1 MRKLLANIQ
10 IPIHALIQGSWK
22 WQYGAYRNANVSLS
36 QVTQIWFHLHLP
48 KFQCN
53 GSAWHRWQNG
63 QNWLPKWLQLR
74 YNNTECYWERCWQ
87 SMTYMSHGQARYIYI
102 VDWFIILF
110 WKLVK
115 NLKQHTSPLAD
126 SSCFPPLRLC
136 RGYYGTTT
144 IIASPSDLYTHDFS
158 MVLVL
163 MNLGASCVRNLL
175 FPRLIH
181 GEKQVHTV
189 SPRATWNQTSPTPKG
204 VKMTSLEETTVKA
217 LVIALCDA
225 ITWGGGNWLHPKK
238 SLTCAATA
246 SFDTH
251 GFTSWVCFFKH
262 RVSKL

>member
-102 VDWFIILF
+102 YSGLIYHFVLKTGEESQATHKSIGRLQLFSTSETLSRLLRNYNYNRISIRSIYTWFFNGARVDEPWSILCSESVIPKADP
-110 WKLVK
+110 WGETGAHSVTKGHVK
-115 NLKQHTSPLAD
+115 PN
-126 SSCFPPLRLC
+126 
-136 RGYYGTTT
+136 
-144 IIASPSDLYTHDFS
+144 FS
-158 MVLVL
+158 
-163 MNLGASCVRNLL
+163 N
-175 FPRLIH
+175 
-181 GEKQVHTV
+181 T
-189 SPRATWNQTSPTPKG
+189 
-204 VKMTSLEETTVKA
+204 
-217 LVIALCDA
+217 
-225 ITWGGGNWLHPKK
+225 
-238 SLTCAATA
+238 
-246 SFDTH
+246 
-251 GFTSWVCFFKH
+251 
-262 RVSKL
+262 